1 MFFKARG
8 MYKAFSDATSQ
19 MKSIIYD
26 YWISS
31 SRPGGPALGRWCR
44 QDLNINCCPG
54 KKADFANLDNSL

>member
-8 MYKAFSDATSQ
+8 MHKAFSDATSQ

-26 YWISS
+26 WISY
-31 SRPGGPALGRWCR
+31 RPGGPALGRWCR

-54 KKADFANLDNSL
+54 KKADFANSDNSL